1 MSEAGQDVTEL
12 VEASEPVAEVDETV
26 VDETVVNEV
35 ELDEVEV

>member
-26 VDETVVNEV
+26 VSEV
-35 ELDEVEV
+35 